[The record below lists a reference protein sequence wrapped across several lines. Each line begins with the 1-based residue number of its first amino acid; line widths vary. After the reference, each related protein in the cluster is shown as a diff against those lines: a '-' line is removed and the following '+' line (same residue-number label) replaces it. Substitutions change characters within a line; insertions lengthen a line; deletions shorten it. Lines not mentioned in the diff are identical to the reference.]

1 MGNWKK
7 EYEEIKVPENM
18 KERMEASIAR
28 AKKDKRKVKK
38 VKLWKT
44 CTSAAAV
51 LAIVLILPNTS
62 QTAAAAMQQIPL
74 LGNLFKITTVRE
86 YQVDEERNMA
96 NVKVPQVEVQDSTD
110 GNTDADTAAQ
120 AKKSA
125 DAINFDIEEE
135 TNKLIDEFQESMKN
149 EEGYQDIY
157 IDSKVLTDNDRLFS
171 LELILYQGAGSG
183 YEQHKH
189 YTVDKLTGKE
199 LTLKDLCGNDYVDT
213 ISEEVKK
220 QMKEQMAADESVKY
234 WLDDPDVPEWNF
246 DKIAEDQDFYV
257 DAEGH
262 VVICF
267 NEYDVAPG
275 SMGCVEFTMP
285 QTVTLNE

>member
-18 KERMEASIAR
+18 KERIEASIAR

-74 LGNLFKITTVRE
+74 LGNLFKITTIRE

-96 NVKVPQVEVQDSTD
+96 NVKVPQVEVQDTTD
-110 GNTDADTAAQ
+110 GNTDADRAAQ
-120 AKKSA
+120 AKESA

-135 TNKLIDEFQESMKN
+135 TNKLIDEFKESMKN

-189 YTVDKLTGKE
+189 YTIDKLTGKE

>member
-18 KERMEASIAR
+18 KERMEASIER
-28 AKKDKRKVKK
+28 AKMEKRKVKK

-44 CTSAAAV
+44 CASAAAV
-51 LAIVLILPNTS
+51 LAIVLVLPNTS

-96 NVKVPQVEVQDSTD
+96 NVKVPQVEVQDATE
-110 GNTDADTAAQ
+110 GNTDADRAAQ
-120 AKKSA
+120 AKESA

-135 TNKLIDEFQESMKN
+135 TNKLIDEFKESMKN

-189 YTVDKLTGKE
+189 YTVDKRTGKE
-199 LTLKDLCGNDYVDT
+199 LTLKDLCGDDYVNT
-213 ISEEVKK
+213 ISEEVKE
-220 QMKEQMAADESVKY
+220 QMRAQMAADETVKY

-257 DAEGH
+257 NAEGH

-275 SMGCVEFTMP
+275 SMGCVEFIMP
-285 QTVTLNE
+285 QTVTLD